1 MTRPVGTR
9 SPCVPD
15 WRGPTL
21 LGLRVPENRDP
32 AATIQLPAL
41 PATAWAVLGTLSF
54 GEELSGY
61 DIKTWADWSLNYFY
75 WSPSFSQVYS
85 ELKRLEKHGF
95 VRSRSTPGDTRRRRT
110 YAITPEGLDAL
121 REWTRSA
128 DVERPALKHSTM
140 LHLWLG
146 HLNDPEHLKARVREH
161 IAQMTEP
168 RDGAAARATNAG
180 NEPSWAY
187 AQLVM
192 DWSRRHYQTEITMAE
207 ELLEQIESAAE
218 KYADATT
225 QQGTGLP
232 VPIDPGRW
240 KRVGH

>member
-1 MTRPVGTR
+1 MPGE
-9 SPCVPD
+9 S
-15 WRGPTL
+15 
-21 LGLRVPENRDP
+21 DP
-32 AATIQLPAL
+32 AAPIEPPAL

-61 DIKTWADWSLNYFY
+61 DIKTWADWSLDYFY

-95 VRSRSTPGDTRRRRT
+95 VVSRSIPGETRKRRT

-121 REWTRSA
+121 RRWTRTA
-128 DVERPALKHSTM
+128 GVVRPALKHPTI

-146 HLNDPEHLKARVREH
+146 HLDDPENLKARVREH
-161 IAQMTEP
+161 IEQMTEL

-180 NEPSWAY
+180 SEPSWAY
-187 AQLVM
+187 AQMVM
-192 DWSRRHYQTEITMAE
+192 NWSRRHYESEIAMAE
-207 ELLEQIESAAE
+207 ELLEQIDAAAE
-218 KYADATT
+218 KFAAATT

-232 VPIDPGRW
+232 VPLDPGQW
-240 KRVGH
+240 KRADR